1 MKAGSI
7 LNAGH
12 NEGVLHVLGGSCAAS
27 MLIIFM
33 ILQTAECTVAMGS
46 LPYRLGHREIL
57 YITIKLSGIFFIFAV
72 PCESSLGEGVCL

>member
-33 ILQTAECTVAMGS
+33 ILQTAEYTVAMGS
-46 LPYRLGHREIL
+46 LPYRLGHREIFL
-57 YITIKLSGIFFIFAV
+57 HYNQTFRDFFHFRSPLRIFI
-72 PCESSLGEGVCL
+72 G